1 MHGKCIPAR
10 KVPVSPTTRHSGPS
24 LDFIGIICGFR
35 CYSVHELSTGWLNK
49 GILMNEPELASI
61 FVWCVYR
68 GNPHQNRRKKN
79 RHEFTLI
86 EPRKLSN
93 IRNTNLHF
101 FLLFSKN
108 QNRFLK
114 FQLRAILL
122 LLLFFNNISIHAKVN
137 QSISL
142 RCLDCGFLILNW
154 CTYVSKYKNP
164 RRKVN
169 RMWKFSLYSSFFLNL
184 IISFLQF
191 RGSWYLW
198 VVLFS
203 GFFFN

>member
-1 MHGKCIPAR
+1 MLLGSWAFHRLIKQRDTNEWAWVSFHICLMCISR
-10 KVPVSPTTRHSGPS
+10 QSPSKPQ
-24 LDFIGIICGFR
+24 
-35 CYSVHELSTGWLNK
+35 E
-49 GILMNEPELASI
+49 
-61 FVWCVYR
+61 
-68 GNPHQNRRKKN
+68 KK
-79 RHEFTLI
+79 TV
-86 EPRKLSN
+86 
-93 IRNTNLHF
+93 TN
-101 FLLFSKN
+101 S
-108 QNRFLK
+108 
-114 FQLRAILL
+114 LL
-122 LLLFFNNISIHAKVN
+122 LNQESYLIYETLTCIFFIVFQESKQISQISTESDIIIIIIFLNNISIHAKVN

-142 RCLDCGFLILNW
+142 RCLDCGFLISNW

-203 GFFFN
+203 VFFFN

>member
-1 MHGKCIPAR
+1 MLLGSWAFHRLIKQRDTNEWAWVSFHICLMCISR
-10 KVPVSPTTRHSGPS
+10 QSPSKPQEKKTVTNS
-24 LDFIGIICGFR
+24 L
-35 CYSVHELSTGWLNK
+35 LLNQESYL
-49 GILMNEPELASI
+49 IYE
-61 FVWCVYR
+61 
-68 GNPHQNRRKKN
+68 
-79 RHEFTLI
+79 TLTCI
-86 EPRKLSN
+86 
-93 IRNTNLHF
+93 F

-122 LLLFFNNISIHAKVN
+122 LLFFLNNISIHAKVN

-142 RCLDCGFLILNW
+142 RCLDCGFLISNW

>member
-68 GNPHQNRRKKN
+68 GNPHQNRRKKK
-79 RHEFTLI
+79 
-86 EPRKLSN
+86 PV
-93 IRNTNLHF
+93 TN
-101 FLLFSKN
+101 
-108 QNRFLK
+108 
-114 FQLRAILL
+114 LL
-122 LLLFFNNISIHAKVN
+122 LLNQESYLIYETLTCIFFIVFQESKQISQISTESDIIIIIFFNNISIHAKVN

-142 RCLDCGFLILNW
+142 RCLDCGFLISNW

-169 RMWKFSLYSSFFLNL
+169 RMWKFSLYSSFF
-184 IISFLQF
+184 
-191 RGSWYLW
+191 
-198 VVLFS
+198 
-203 GFFFN
+203 

>member
-68 GNPHQNRRKKN
+68 GNPHQNRRKKKTVTN
-79 RHEFTLI
+79 SLLLNQESYLIYETLTCI
-86 EPRKLSN
+86 FFYCFPRIKTDFSN
-93 IRNTNLHF
+93 FNWERYYYYF
-101 FLLFSKN
+101 FL
-108 QNRFLK
+108 
-114 FQLRAILL
+114 I
-122 LLLFFNNISIHAKVN
+122 NISIHAKVN

-142 RCLDCGFLILNW
+142 RCLDCGFLISNW

>member
-1 MHGKCIPAR
+1 MLLGSWAFHRLIKQRDTNEWAWVSFHICLMCISR
-10 KVPVSPTTRHSGPS
+10 QSPSKPQ
-24 LDFIGIICGFR
+24 
-35 CYSVHELSTGWLNK
+35 E
-49 GILMNEPELASI
+49 
-61 FVWCVYR
+61 
-68 GNPHQNRRKKN
+68 KKT

-122 LLLFFNNISIHAKVN
+122 LLFFFNNISIHAKVN

-142 RCLDCGFLILNW
+142 RCLDCGFLISNW

-184 IISFLQF
+184 IISFLKF

>member
-68 GNPHQNRRKKN
+68 GNPHQNRRKKK
-79 RHEFTLI
+79 TV
-86 EPRKLSN
+86 
-93 IRNTNLHF
+93 TN
-101 FLLFSKN
+101 S
-108 QNRFLK
+108 
-114 FQLRAILL
+114 LL
-122 LLLFFNNISIHAKVN
+122 LNQESYLIYETLTCIFFIVFQESKQISQISTESDIIIIIFFNNISIHAKVN

-142 RCLDCGFLILNW
+142 RCLD
-154 CTYVSKYKNP
+154 
-164 RRKVN
+164 
-169 RMWKFSLYSSFFLNL
+169 
-184 IISFLQF
+184 
-191 RGSWYLW
+191 
-198 VVLFS
+198 
-203 GFFFN
+203 

>member
-1 MHGKCIPAR
+1 MLLGSWAFHRLIKQRDTNEWAWVSFHICLMCISR
-10 KVPVSPTTRHSGPS
+10 QSPSKPQ
-24 LDFIGIICGFR
+24 
-35 CYSVHELSTGWLNK
+35 E
-49 GILMNEPELASI
+49 
-61 FVWCVYR
+61 
-68 GNPHQNRRKKN
+68 KK
-79 RHEFTLI
+79 TV
-86 EPRKLSN
+86 
-93 IRNTNLHF
+93 TN
-101 FLLFSKN
+101 S
-108 QNRFLK
+108 
-114 FQLRAILL
+114 LL
-122 LLLFFNNISIHAKVN
+122 LNQESYLIYETLTCIFFYCFPRIKTDFSNFNWERYYYYFFFNNISIHAKVN

-142 RCLDCGFLILNW
+142 RCLDCGFLISNW

>member
-68 GNPHQNRRKKN
+68 GNPHQNRRKKKTVTN
-79 RHEFTLI
+79 SLLLNQESYLI
-86 EPRKLSN
+86 Y

-101 FLLFSKN
+101 FYCFPRIKTDFSN
-108 QNRFLK
+108 FNWERYYYYYFFLII
-114 FQLRAILL
+114 FPFMQRW
-122 LLLFFNNISIHAKVN
+122 
-137 QSISL
+137 ISL
-142 RCLDCGFLILNW
+142 FLFVAWI
-154 CTYVSKYKNP
+154 VD
-164 RRKVN
+164 
-169 RMWKFSLYSSFFLNL
+169 F
-184 IISFLQF
+184 
-191 RGSWYLW
+191 
-198 VVLFS
+198 
-203 GFFFN
+203 

>member
-68 GNPHQNRRKKN
+68 GNPHQNRRKKEKPVTN
-79 RHEFTLI
+79 SLLLNQESYLIYETLTCI
-86 EPRKLSN
+86 FFYCFPRIKTDFSN
-93 IRNTNLHF
+93 FNWERYYYYF
-101 FLLFSKN
+101 FL
-108 QNRFLK
+108 
-114 FQLRAILL
+114 I
-122 LLLFFNNISIHAKVN
+122 NISIHAKVN

-142 RCLDCGFLILNW
+142 RCLDCGFLISNW

-169 RMWKFSLYSSFFLNL
+169 RMWKFSLYSSFF
-184 IISFLQF
+184 
-191 RGSWYLW
+191 
-198 VVLFS
+198 
-203 GFFFN
+203 

>member
-1 MHGKCIPAR
+1 MLLGSWAFHRLIKQRDTNEWAWVSFHICLMCISRQSPS
-10 KVPVSPTTRHSGPS
+10 KPQEKKPV
-24 LDFIGIICGFR
+24 
-35 CYSVHELSTGWLNK
+35 
-49 GILMNEPELASI
+49 
-61 FVWCVYR
+61 
-68 GNPHQNRRKKN
+68 
-79 RHEFTLI
+79 
-86 EPRKLSN
+86 
-93 IRNTNLHF
+93 TN
-101 FLLFSKN
+101 S
-108 QNRFLK
+108 
-114 FQLRAILL
+114 LL
-122 LLLFFNNISIHAKVN
+122 LNQESYLIYETLTCIFFIVFQESKQISQISTESDIIIIFFFNNISIHAKVN

-142 RCLDCGFLILNW
+142 RCLDCGFLISNW

-203 GFFFN
+203 GFFFQLICLHSE

>member
-68 GNPHQNRRKKN
+68 GNPHQNRRKKKN

-101 FLLFSKN
+101 FYCFPRIKTDFSN
-108 QNRFLK
+108 FNWERYYYYF
-114 FQLRAILL
+114 
-122 LLLFFNNISIHAKVN
+122 FFNNISIHAKVN

-142 RCLDCGFLILNW
+142 RCLDCGFLISNW

-169 RMWKFSLYSSFFLNL
+169 RMWKFSLYSSFF
-184 IISFLQF
+184 
-191 RGSWYLW
+191 
-198 VVLFS
+198 
-203 GFFFN
+203 

>member
-1 MHGKCIPAR
+1 MYIAAIPIKTA
-10 KVPVSPTTRHSGPS
+10 G
-24 LDFIGIICGFR
+24 
-35 CYSVHELSTGWLNK
+35 
-49 GILMNEPELASI
+49 
-61 FVWCVYR
+61 
-68 GNPHQNRRKKN
+68 KKN

-114 FQLRAILL
+114 FQLRTILL
-122 LLLFFNNISIHAKVN
+122 LLFFFNNISIHAKVN

-142 RCLDCGFLILNW
+142 RCLDCGFLISNW

-203 GFFFN
+203 GFFSINMFTFWISWLSGNLRSRTSWWFSGIVISKW